1 MRRGPDYTSLLPSTA
16 KSDKCGR
23 NIDAK
28 CQYIELSQLSD
39 QHGNTRDTIGLY
51 VKWRNAIKSL
61 LMVGPL
67 N

>member
-51 VKWRNAIKSL
+51 VK
-61 LMVGPL
+61 
-67 N
+67 